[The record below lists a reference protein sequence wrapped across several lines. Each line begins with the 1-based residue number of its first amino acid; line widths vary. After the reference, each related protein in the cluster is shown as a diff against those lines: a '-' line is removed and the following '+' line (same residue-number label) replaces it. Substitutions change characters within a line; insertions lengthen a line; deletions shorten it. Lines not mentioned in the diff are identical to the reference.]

1 MSRGTDNLI
10 YYVYKQVS
18 LSLTVKGERKL
29 CEAHAQQLPSPV
41 LDKSKIFK
49 ELIVTEFFMPMIPPT
64 VTAQEHKVNVRKGKP
79 VFYDPAELK
88 AAKQKI
94 TAHLSK
100 HSPPAPYTC
109 GVRLIVKWLFPITGE
124 HSDGEYKTTKPDTDN
139 LQKLL
144 KDSMTKCGF
153 WKDDALVASE
163 IIEKFYASHPGIYV
177 KVEEV

>member
-1 MSRGTDNLI
+1 MI
-10 YYVYKQVS
+10 
-18 LSLTVKGERKL
+18 
-29 CEAHAQQLPSPV
+29 
-41 LDKSKIFK
+41 
-49 ELIVTEFFMPMIPPT
+49 EFFMPMIPPT
-64 VTAQEHKVNVRKGKP
+64 VTAQEHKVNVRNGKP

-88 AAKQKI
+88 VAKQKI

-100 HSPPAPYTC
+100 HSPSVPYTC

-177 KVEEV
+177 KVEEI

>member
-1 MSRGTDNLI
+1 
-10 YYVYKQVS
+10 
-18 LSLTVKGERKL
+18 
-29 CEAHAQQLPSPV
+29 
-41 LDKSKIFK
+41 
-49 ELIVTEFFMPMIPPT
+49 MPMIPPT
-64 VTAQEHKVNVRKGKP
+64 VTAQEHKVNVRNGKP

-100 HSPPAPYTC
+100 HSPSAPYTC

-144 KDSMTKCGF
+144 KDCMTKCGF

-177 KVEEV
+177 KVEEI